1 MRKSWIYAAALLLG
15 SASFA
20 FGALPPGSAKNGK
33 MVFDQHCKMCHGEHG
48 EGNPSIAKMMH
59 VKMLPLG
66 SKQVQAKS
74 NAQLKKDITE
84 GYKKMSPIRGLSSK
98 QVEDVIAYVRELGK
112 SHKK

>member
-15 SASFA
+15 AASFA
-20 FGALPPGSAKNGK
+20 FAAPPPGNAKEGK
-33 MVFDQHCKMCHGEHG
+33 MVFEQHCKMCHGEHG

-66 SKQVQAKS
+66 SKKVQAKS

-84 GYKKMSPIRGLSSK
+84 GYGKMSAIHGLSNK
-98 QVEDVIAYVRELGK
+98 QVDDVIAYIRELG
-112 SHKK
+112 HAKK